1 MTISTLDE
9 IKAPTLLEQT
19 REAMVK
25 TRKLMQARDALN
37 RLRKNKDFK
46 LIFEDL
52 YFRTHLDELVQSLA
66 ILSSKDARA
75 GAERSIS
82 AIGSLRYYL
91 DCIDNNYAQLEVHLQ
106 NLEEQEQMILAGKID
121 ELGNIIDE
129 DTSDVEA
136 QTEVID

>member
-1 MTISTLDE
+1 MTISTQEE

-25 TRKLMQARDALN
+25 TRKLLQARDALL

-52 YFRTHLDELVQSLA
+52 YFRVHLDELVQSLA
-66 ILSSKDARA
+66 ILSNKDSRA
-75 GAERSIS
+75 GAERTIS

-91 DCIDNNYAQLEVHLQ
+91 DCIENNHAQLEAHLQ
-106 NLEEQEQMILAGKID
+106 NLEEQEQLILSGKID
-121 ELGNIIDE
+121 ALGNIAEDDE
-129 DTSDVEA
+129 EIT
-136 QTEVID
+136 QTEVIE

>member
-1 MTISTLDE
+1 MTISTQEE

-25 TRKLMQARDALN
+25 VRKLLQARDALL

-52 YFRTHLDELVQSLA
+52 YFRVHLDELVQSLA
-66 ILSSKDARA
+66 ILSNKDSRA
-75 GAERSIS
+75 GAERNIS

-91 DCIDNNYAQLEVHLQ
+91 DCIENNHAQLEAHLQ
-106 NLEEQEQMILAGKID
+106 SLEEQEQLILSGKID
-121 ELGNIIDE
+121 ALGNIAEDDE
-129 DTSDVEA
+129 EIT
-136 QTEVID
+136 QTEVIE

>member
-1 MTISTLDE
+1 MTISTLNE

-25 TRKLMQARDALN
+25 TRKLIQARDALN

-46 LIFEDL
+46 FIFEDL

-75 GAERSIS
+75 GAERSVS

-91 DCIDNNYAQLEVHLQ
+91 DCIENNHAQLEAHLQ
-106 NLEEQEQMILAGKID
+106 NLEEQEQLILSGKID
-121 ELGNIIDE
+121 ELGNITE
-129 DTSDVEA
+129 DDSDVEA

>member
-1 MTISTLDE
+1 MTISTLNE

-46 LIFEDL
+46 FIFEDL

-75 GAERSIS
+75 GAERSVS

-91 DCIDNNYAQLEVHLQ
+91 DCIENNHAQLEAHLQ
-106 NLEEQEQMILAGKID
+106 NLEEQEQLILSGKID
-121 ELGNIIDE
+121 ELGNITE
-129 DTSDVEA
+129 DDSDVEA

>member
-1 MTISTLDE
+1 MTISTLNE

-25 TRKLMQARDALN
+25 TRKLIQARDALN

-75 GAERSIS
+75 GAERSVS

-91 DCIDNNYAQLEVHLQ
+91 DCIENNHAQLEAHLQ
-106 NLEEQEQMILAGKID
+106 NLEEQEQLILSGKID
-121 ELGNIIDE
+121 ELGNITE
-129 DTSDVEA
+129 DDSDVEA